1 MLFLYFHSLIL
12 SLMQEKDK
20 TQLSFY
26 NKIAEL
32 LATANDGNSISK
44 ALYSIIEGYIVVPHS
59 ALFLWDPKEA
69 KLKLFGSNGF
79 TDEELIEVEETA
91 LDRHPG
97 WVFKNQKPLHIPDME
112 KEDVPSF
119 VTSSKRS
126 FEVKSR
132 LWVPITTKD
141 RALGAFGFASQEK
154 NYFTEDHVNVLNF
167 ACRLAGNIY
176 SNIIFSQS
184 EKDYLNNMMISY
196 KKIKE
201 ASKTQQ
207 NFIAKMS
214 HEIRTPLNGIIGM
227 SKLIEGTLLNNAQ
240 KKYVEII
247 NSQSMQL
254 LGLINDVLD
263 ISKVQSQN
271 FKLVHFP
278 FNFKELFTSILK
290 PYEVEANAKGIK
302 LECLIDSSIFNSLK
316 GDSLRISQILNNLF
330 SNALKFTK
338 RGFIKISVLDLEQTD
353 KFQHIQLI
361 VEDSGIGIEESK
373 LDKIFEGFH
382 QEDDSIERDFGGT
395 GLGLMITKEIVHQM
409 NGNIFVES
417 KKGLGSK
424 FKVTLKI
431 EKSSVQTRAR
441 LSDNFSIQGLKIL
454 VAEDNEVNSF
464 YLKTILEQERVQ
476 TEIATNGKEV
486 VEYCKNNAYD
496 IILMDVQMPIL
507 NGIAATKIL
516 RDELGIQIPIIAQTA
531 NTVQKDIDSCYEAGI
546 SDYISKPFTKKELIK
561 KIAFNLDINSDEA
574 SIENENLK
582 DTSFRTNVLRL
593 LDGNIEFANKIIEI
607 FQRDT
612 PVNLKDL
619 RTAFREKDESKINK
633 LGHKIKSS
641 FRMFKM
647 NEPYERCL
655 WIENFSSKINSWKE
669 LEENITLLEKEC
681 EKYLSESNKE

>member
-1 MLFLYFHSLIL
+1 
-12 SLMQEKDK
+12 MQEKDK
-20 TQLSFY
+20 AQLSFY

-32 LATANDGNSISK
+32 LATANDGNSISN

-59 ALFLWDPKEA
+59 ALFLWDPKET
-69 KLKLFGSNGF
+69 KLKLYGSNGF

-97 WVFKNQKPLHIPDME
+97 WVFKNQKPLHIPDMD

-227 SKLIEGTLLNNAQ
+227 SKLIEGTSLNNAQ

-254 LGLINDVLD
+254 LGLVNDVLD

-338 RGFIKISVLDLEQTD
+338 QGFIRVSVLDFEQTD

-395 GLGLMITKEIVHQM
+395 GLGLMITKEIVNQM

-424 FKVTLKI
+424 FIVTLKI
-431 EKSSVQTRAR
+431 EKSSVESRAR

-464 YLKTILEQERVQ
+464 YLKTILEQEGVQ
-476 TEIATNGKEV
+476 TKIATNGKEV

-531 NTVQKDIDSCYEAGI
+531 NTVQKDIDACYEAGI
-546 SDYISKPFTKKELIK
+546 SDYISKPFTKKQLIK
-561 KIAFNLDINSDEA
+561 KIAFNLDINTDEA

-582 DTSFRTNVLRL
+582 DTSFRRNVLSL

-607 FQRDT
+607 FQRDI

>member
-1 MLFLYFHSLIL
+1 
-12 SLMQEKDK
+12 MQEKDK
-20 TQLSFY
+20 AQLSFY

-44 ALYSIIEGYIVVPHS
+44 ALYSIIDGYIVVPHS
-59 ALFLWDPKEA
+59 ALFLWDPKVA

-184 EKDYLNNMMISY
+184 EKDYVNNMMISF
-196 KKIKE
+196 KKIEE

-247 NSQSMQL
+247 NNQSMQL

-278 FNFKELFTSILK
+278 FNFKDLFKSILK

-302 LECLIDSSIFNSLK
+302 LECQIDSTIFNSLK

-338 RGFIKISVLDLEQTD
+338 QGFIKVSVLDLEQTK

-361 VEDSGIGIEESK
+361 VEDSGIGIEDSK

-395 GLGLMITKEIVHQM
+395 GLGLMITKEIVKQM

-417 KKGLGSK
+417 KKGVGSK

-431 EKSSVQTRAR
+431 EKSSIEGRAR
-441 LSDNFSIQGLKIL
+441 LRDNFSIQGLKIL

-464 YLKTILEQERVQ
+464 YLKTILEQEGVQ
-476 TEIATNGKEV
+476 TRMATNGKEV
-486 VEYCKNNAYD
+486 VEYCKKYVFD

-531 NTVQKDIDSCYEAGI
+531 NTVQKDIDACYEAGI

-561 KIAFNLDINSDEA
+561 KIAFNLDINSDKT

-582 DTSFRTNVLRL
+582 DTSFKKNVLSL
-593 LDGNIEFANKIIEI
+593 LDGNIEFSNKIIEI

-619 RTAFREKDESKINK
+619 RIAFREKDESKINK

-647 NEPYERCL
+647 NEPYELCF
-655 WIENFSSKINSWKE
+655 WIEKFSAKINSWKE
-669 LEENITLLEKEC
+669 LEEYITLLEKEC
-681 EKYLSESNKE
+681 EQYLTESNK